1 MTPPATPSTIQSA
14 RAAGTALLAA
24 ILTALIVWQLQR
36 SLPGPVLWDFGSF
49 MGSGRAVREGLDPY
63 GVYPGLTFR
72 LQLAEF
78 ESWNHNL
85 NPPVSLLLF
94 EPLSRLEP
102 VAAFRLWWAVTV
114 ASYAAIVWLL
124 VARYAPRAPLLPALA
139 CFAAAGF
146 WDTLILGQI
155 YVPLALCAVSAW
167 LLLERGRPLAAG
179 LLIGVVVAVK
189 PNFLVWPGLLFLAGH
204 WRAAFACGAS
214 ATALTLLPAL
224 IWGTEVYRLWLALI
238 AGNADRLVFL
248 TNASLPGLFQRF
260 GLDMAGLAAAVALL
274 AGLAWWARRTRPD
287 PLRAS
292 AFGLLAALLAS
303 PLAWI
308 HYTLFLLPLFFRMRP
323 GDPAGRWALAGAVAL
338 LIVPVPVL
346 LGRFMAAPAWQ
357 QATLGSIYA
366 WALLLLFA
374 ALWLERRRPEGG
386 RSYVPV
392 PHAAE

>member
-1 MTPPATPSTIQSA
+1 MTVTPSRA
-14 RAAGTALLAA
+14 RLEAMVTALLATV
-24 ILTALIVWQLQR
+24 LLALIVWQLQR

-49 MGSGRAVREGLDPY
+49 MGSGRAAREGLDPY
-63 GVYPGLTFR
+63 GIYPGLTFR

-94 EPLSRLEP
+94 EPLSRLDP

-114 ASYAAIVWLL
+114 VSYAALVWLL
-124 VARYAPRAPLLPALA
+124 VRRYAPQRPLLPALA

-155 YVPLALCAVSAW
+155 YVPLALCAVAAW
-167 LLLERGRPLAAG
+167 LLLERGRPIAAG

-214 ATALTLLPAL
+214 AGLLSLVPAL
-224 IWGTEVYRLWLALI
+224 IWGPEVYRLWFELI
-238 AGNADRLVFL
+238 ARNAGRVVFL

-260 GLDMAGLAAAVALL
+260 GLDMLGTAAAVLLLGAL
-274 AGLAWWARRTRPD
+274 AVWALRARPD
-287 PLRAS
+287 PLKAS
-292 AFGLLAALLAS
+292 AFGLLGALLAS

-308 HYTLFLLPLFFRMRP
+308 HYTLFLLPLFFWARP
-323 GDPAGRWALAGAVAL
+323 SPAVVAAAAL
-338 LIVPVPVL
+338 LIVPVPIL

-357 QATLGSIYA
+357 QATLGSVYA
-366 WALLLLFA
+366 WGLLLLLA
-374 ALWLERRRPEGG
+374 ALWLSLRG
-386 RSYVPV
+386 RAGPGVPRGPFAAPV